1 MPTML
6 RVNAFDHV
14 VLNVRDVEIA
24 AEWYSRILGMER
36 RDAAPAE
43 GGMARTSMMFG
54 RNKINLRPLSA
65 TQEEWFTGLSPQP
78 GSDDLCFLTELPPAQ
93 VADHFRSNG
102 VEIALGP
109 VIKQGARGDIVSV
122 YVRDPDGNLI
132 EVASYP

>member
-1 MPTML
+1 ML
-6 RVNAFDHV
+6 RVNAFDHL
-14 VLNVRDVEIA
+14 VLNVQDVEIA
-24 AEWYSRILGMER
+24 AEWYARVLGMER
-36 RDAAPAE
+36 RDTPPPE
-43 GGMARTSMMFG
+43 GGTLRTSMMFG
-54 RNKINLRPLSA
+54 RNKINLRPISA

-93 VADHFRSNG
+93 VADHFRRNG
-102 VEIALGP
+102 IAIELGP

>member
-1 MPTML
+1 ML
-6 RVNAFDHV
+6 HVTAFDHV
-14 VLNVRDVEIA
+14 VLNVQDVERA
-24 AEWYSRILGMER
+24 AEWYARVLGMER
-36 RDAAPAE
+36 RDAPPAE
-43 GGMARTSMMFG
+43 GGTVRTSMMFG

-93 VADHFRSNG
+93 VADHFRRNG
-102 VEIALGP
+102 IAIELGP